1 MGLFSVLADKKSLQP
16 TLLSLSI
23 LNSLA
28 KEPRQTNTVPWK
40 ESPPTNYRVT
50 QKDELDEIVNAYDID
65 DG

>member
-1 MGLFSVLADKKSLQP
+1 MLADKKSLQP

-28 KEPRQTNTVPWK
+28 KEPIQTNTVPWK
-40 ESPPTNYRVT
+40 ESPPTNYRFT
-50 QKDELDEIVNAYDID
+50 QKDELDEIASAYEIH